1 MKHWIIILNNLN
13 YKSLYIH
20 HQKALLDPG
29 PTLVTNRSEIEHALK
44 SLILPKF
51 QNKKLLIFLADHQVN
66 NVKYFL
72 TASSID
78 IICST

>member
-51 QNKKLLIFLADHQVN
+51 QKKN
-66 NVKYFL
+66 Y
-72 TASSID
+72 
-78 IICST
+78 